1 MPRVAPAAIE
11 PRFILS
17 SYFLLESSGI
27 AIVPIVAVV
36 ATEDPDTEANKPDA
50 NIFVWKSFPG
60 KKLINF
66 ERELY
71 ILSVIEL
78 LINNSPSK
86 MNKGIAVRIKLFKV
100 LQAVLPNVVK
110 EGKPTYITAANKH
123 VKKIEIATGMA
134 KKSIPRK
141 ITKPTTA
148 ALKLIIIF
156 FNNLLSYRWWT
167 IFFIK

>member
-1 MPRVAPAAIE
+1 MEKYNIPQ
-11 PRFILS
+11 LN
-17 SYFLLESSGI
+17 LLEYNSMQDS
-27 AIVPIVAVV
+27 AWADAVK
-36 ATEDPDTEANKPDA
+36 AYEKENRGRKFRDLPEKEQQMYFAKALSRYGLTMNSK
-50 NIFVWKSFPG
+50 G
-60 KKLINF
+60 
-66 ERELY
+66 Y
-71 ILSVIEL
+71 IIRA
-78 LINNSPSK
+78 SK

-156 FNNLLSYRWWT
+156 FNNFLGYRWWT